1 MMIIK
6 RFKNRELFL
15 EYVEMLFEYGIDFK
29 VEGYRELDS
38 NDRVMVVIVDDIDKD
53 RLGFR
58 SLRDFRTGM
67 EVEEVDYQI
76 TDDEVGLE

>member
-1 MMIIK
+1 MTALVGTIETACDEQA
-6 RFKNRELFL
+6 FF
-15 EYVEMLFEYGIDFK
+15 FEKEKDIMQRDKDY
-29 VEGYRELDS
+29 
-38 NDRVMVVIVDDIDKD
+38 DDIDKD